1 MRHLSLVTTLLA
13 VLLVAALAPSA
24 HASSGQRLVFQDNAK
39 MLGSPEAT
47 AQELAG
53 LGADVV
59 KIQLYW
65 SDVAPAGRNKPA
77 GFDGSDP
84 ASYHWDVYPGAVREI
99 IEAGME
105 PYLSLGGRAPRWA
118 TNGRGRA
125 GTGRPSAKE
134 FALFAQAAGRQFP
147 NVHIWSIWNEPNLY
161 SWLNPQRKGGVPQSP
176 SIYRRLYLAGHD
188 GLRSSG
194 HGSDTILLGE
204 LMPRGGRSKR
214 KIRPLEFL
222 REMVCLDRNFHRY
235 RGRAARRRGCG
246 KVGRIP
252 TSGLAYHPYTLSGG
266 PRTRDLRGDA
276 AIGQLRRVTKM
287 TDALARRGKLPRRL
301 PLWITEFG
309 YQTRP
314 PDPVF
319 GVSLKRAAGFM
330 DVSEWIAFRNSRVA
344 SYSQYTLLDDAPRSG
359 GRPFQRWS
367 TWQSGLR
374 FADGRKKP
382 RVYGAFQLPFLVR
395 SLGPDAVELFG
406 GGRGAPGQVA
416 RVQAKVRG
424 GRYRSLANVPVNEAG
439 YFRRIVRLKGAFRQ
453 TFRVT
458 LGGLTRTKRPV
469 AP

>member
-1 MRHLSLVTTLLA
+1 MQDDGRVRFETSSTLSEF
-13 VLLVAALAPSA
+13 
-24 HASSGQRLVFQDNAK
+24 AS
-39 MLGSPEAT
+39 
-47 AQELAG
+47 

-59 KIQLYW
+59 KINLYW
-65 SDVAPAGRNKPA
+65 DEVAPNTRRKPS
-77 GFDGSDP
+77 GFDGANP
-84 ASYHWDVYPGAVREI
+84 AVYNWGSYDTAV
-99 IEAGME
+99 AGILANGMQ
-105 PYLSLGGRAPRWA
+105 PYLSIGGHAPKWA
-118 TNGRGRA
+118 THGKGRP
-125 GTGRPSAKE
+125 GTMRPSAKE
-134 FALFAQAAGRQFP
+134 FRLFAQAAGQHYA

-374 FADGRKKP
+374 FADGRAKP